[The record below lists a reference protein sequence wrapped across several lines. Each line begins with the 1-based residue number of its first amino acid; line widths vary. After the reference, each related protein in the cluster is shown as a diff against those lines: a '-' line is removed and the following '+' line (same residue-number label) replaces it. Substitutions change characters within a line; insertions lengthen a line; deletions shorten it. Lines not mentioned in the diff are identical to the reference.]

1 MKELLLKNLVDWFKF
16 GVDVSTHPRRV
27 LIIRTKC
34 ESSRGGWGESHAG
47 QTVRVTTRNASTF
60 SKHGRYVPGRT
71 PHTPIDAG
79 Y

>member
-34 ESSRGGWGESHAG
+34 ESSRGVGEI
-47 QTVRVTTRNASTF
+47 RVE
-60 SKHGRYVPGRT
+60 HQ
-71 PHTPIDAG
+71 
-79 Y
+79 